1 MWGTGWGRPRE
12 KLSTSARYLFRH
24 VLPFSITSPDDEWTH
39 LNIANPSPLTTI
51 LHYSSTFFSFFQST
65 RNDPSDT
72 TLIAY
77 ICEIDLILIVTC
89 HISRMNQQWTRAF
102 LTSCY
107 RIIRQK
113 QDQHHNETSPP
124 LEEPNQMV
132 TKTRAEKKQNK
143 KGGHAKKSGHS
154 LLLTDLIIRG
164 KIKEAAKK
172 RMKMG
177 RFNRPAKQ
185 MANDSTWFRHRKPFL
200 AQVFNGIFSLPVL
213 IFPPLH
219 SIKTFLML
227 RRGGA
232 NSNFFRSTNVNENDA
247 ILVRRPTAFQ
257 GNRVDKCKCVSA
269 RSAA

>member
-1 MWGTGWGRPRE
+1 MKNCQLPPGI
-12 KLSTSARYLFRH
+12 SFVTSSPSRLH
-24 VLPFSITSPDDEWTH
+24 PPMTNELISILPTH
-39 LNIANPSPLTTI
+39 PLSPLFCI
-51 LHYSSTFFSFFQST
+51 IHRLFFFFFQST

-154 LLLTDLIIRG
+154 LLLTDLIIRE

-172 RMKMG
+172 
-177 RFNRPAKQ
+177 
-185 MANDSTWFRHRKPFL
+185 
-200 AQVFNGIFSLPVL
+200 
-213 IFPPLH
+213 
-219 SIKTFLML
+219 
-227 RRGGA
+227 
-232 NSNFFRSTNVNENDA
+232 E
-247 ILVRRPTAFQ
+247 
-257 GNRVDKCKCVSA
+257 
-269 RSAA
+269 

>member
-51 LHYSSTFFSFFQST
+51 LHYSSTFFFFFQST

-89 HISRMNQQWTRAF
+89 HISRINQQWTRAF

-113 QDQHHNETSPP
+113 QDQHHNETCPRWRSQIKWWQRQGPKRS
-124 LEEPNQMV
+124 EIG
-132 TKTRAEKKQNK
+132 R
-143 KGGHAKKSGHS
+143 GRAKKLGHS
-154 LLLTDLIIRG
+154 LLLTDLIIRE

-200 AQVFNGIFSLPVL
+200 AQVFNGIFSLPV
-213 IFPPLH
+213 FFFSPLH